1 MIIFHLKELL
11 QQQKIS
17 QNKFARMTGIRP
29 NTINDLVNN
38 KTKRLEIATF
48 NKILKVIVRWGYA
61 LPDFIEY
68 KEKNNEKF

>member
-17 QNKFARMTGIRP
+17 QNEFARMTGIRP

-48 NKILKVIVRWGYA
+48 NKILKVIVRWGYT

-68 KEKNNEKF
+68 REKR

>member
-1 MIIFHLKELL
+1 MIIFHLEELL

-17 QNKFARMTGIRP
+17 QNELARMTGIRP

-38 KTKRLEIATF
+38 KTKRLEIATL
-48 NKILKVIVRWGYA
+48 NKILKVIVRWGYT

-68 KEKNNEKF
+68 REKK